1 MTDDEF
7 KRIKDLIEDTI
18 AEYRCPPCEE
28 DEWLTTKK
36 ICARLDTSEPT
47 LRKMRRN
54 GRHPIYPRWPELPLS
69 IALTETKAVP
79 PCITSSRKFRVTKP
93 IS

>member
-1 MTDDEF
+1 MTDDDF

-18 AEYRCPPCEE
+18 AEYHCPPCQDE
-28 DEWLTTKK
+28 EWLTTKK

-54 GRHPIYPRWPELPLS
+54 GGIRYIRVGQSYRYQLP
-69 IALTETKAVP
+69 
-79 PCITSSRKFRVTKP
+79 
-93 IS
+93 

>member
-54 GRHPIYPRWPELPLS
+54 GGIRYIRVARATAINCPDGN
-69 IALTETKAVP
+69 K
-79 PCITSSRKFRVTKP
+79 SSPTVYHL